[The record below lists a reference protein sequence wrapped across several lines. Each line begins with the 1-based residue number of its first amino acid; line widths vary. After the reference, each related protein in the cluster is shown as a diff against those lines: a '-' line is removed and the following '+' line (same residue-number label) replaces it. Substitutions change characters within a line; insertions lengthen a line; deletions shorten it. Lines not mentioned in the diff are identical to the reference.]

1 MKAGKAQAAGSGF
14 GGKGLDRLDKERDA
28 KEKAERKAYG
38 EGGEEKVEEKAD
50 DAATKAVAA
59 TDDVMTFGNF
69 KVEIKRGPAPDASK
83 LTSKARDDEK
93 RIASSLRAA
102 EEAAARA
109 GKDTAAYRQAQ
120 SVVAK
125 LNAQVRA
132 SKLMIQSHPLDGS
145 KKDPDATDFH
155 AIVPINDYPQ
165 KARWRVT
172 NKETMVQ
179 VCQWLFVA
187 LALSQRF
194 LQLIDMT
201 GASVTNKGEAR
212 CSPCLSLSVD
222 YYSIQAYITTL
233 EKNPRQKDLQNC
245 ICS

>member
-28 KEKAERKAYG
+28 KERAERKAYG
-38 EGGEEKVEEKAD
+38 EGGEEKVEEKVD
-50 DAATKAVAA
+50 DQATKAIAP
-59 TDDVMTFGNF
+59 TDDMTFGNF

-93 RIASSLRAA
+93 RIATSLRAA

-179 VCQWLFVA
+179 VCRVVPFA
-187 LALSQRF
+187 LPEFSPV

-201 GASVTNKGEAR
+201 GASVTNKGE
-212 CSPCLSLSVD
+212 PCLVLQGLVLPVD
-222 YYSIQAYITTL
+222 FYVIYRYIL
-233 EKNPRQKDLQNC
+233 
-245 ICS
+245 